1 VEKLFFPMEKLFVEA
16 PTADVL
22 RSPQTFLVIC

>member
-1 VEKLFFPMEKLFVEA
+1 MEKLFVEA